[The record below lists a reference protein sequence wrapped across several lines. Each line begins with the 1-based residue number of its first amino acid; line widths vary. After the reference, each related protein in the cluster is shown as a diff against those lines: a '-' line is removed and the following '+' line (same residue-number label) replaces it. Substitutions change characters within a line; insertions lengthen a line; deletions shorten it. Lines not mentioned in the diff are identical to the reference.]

1 MASLPDPA
9 SSSEPIFRKRGEFFM
24 RACLAALLFAAIP
37 ACAMAAPVSPAEAV
51 QRIGGGV
58 MTVEGIASIST
69 PSTGTVTFVEVGVP
83 GNSAIVQGV
92 ILDGDRGKFPDLAS
106 YNGKKVQITGSTQTF
121 KGTMRIV
128 LSSPDQLKLAEPKP

>member
-1 MASLPDPA
+1 
-9 SSSEPIFRKRGEFFM
+9 M
-24 RACLAALLFAAIP
+24 RVCFAALVLAALP
-37 ACAMAAPVSPAEAV
+37 VCAMAAPVSPAEAV

-106 YNGKKVQITGSTQTF
+106 YNGKKVQITGAVQTF
-121 KGTMRIV
+121 KGVLRIG
-128 LSSPDQLKLAEPKP
+128 LSSPDQLKVAEPKP

>member
-1 MASLPDPA
+1 VLNPFI
-9 SSSEPIFRKRGEFFM
+9 EQRTFFM
-24 RACLAALLFAAIP
+24 RVCFAALFLAALP
-37 ACAMAAPVSPAEAV
+37 VCAMAAPVSPAEAV

-69 PSTGTVTFVEVGVP
+69 PSTGTVTFVEVGLP

-121 KGTMRIV
+121 TGTMRIV

>member
-1 MASLPDPA
+1 LNPYI
-9 SSSEPIFRKRGEFFM
+9 EQRTFFM
-24 RACLAALLFAAIP
+24 RACFAALFLAALP
-37 ACAMAAPVSPAEAV
+37 VCSMAAPVSPAEAV

-92 ILDGDRGKFPDLAS
+92 ILDGDRGKFPDLIS

-128 LSSPDQLKLAEPKP
+128 LTSPDQLKLAEPQP

>member
-1 MASLPDPA
+1 
-9 SSSEPIFRKRGEFFM
+9 M
-24 RACLAALLFAAIP
+24 RVCFAALFLAALP
-37 ACAMAAPVSPAEAV
+37 VCAMAAPVSPAEAV

-128 LSSPDQLKLAEPKP
+128 LTSPDQLKLAEPKL